1 MTEVDQE
8 YTERVLPDFEFKVV
22 LYKQLPTAA
31 ASH

>member
-8 YTERVLPDFEFKVV
+8 YTERMLPDFEFKVV
-22 LYKQLPTAA
+22 LYKQFPIAA